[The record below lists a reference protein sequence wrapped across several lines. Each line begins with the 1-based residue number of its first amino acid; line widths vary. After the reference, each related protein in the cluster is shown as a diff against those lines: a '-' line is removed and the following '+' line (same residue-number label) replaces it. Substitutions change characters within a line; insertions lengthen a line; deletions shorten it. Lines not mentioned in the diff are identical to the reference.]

1 MRVIVCN
8 DYKEVSRRSAQI
20 VAGQIMIKPNC
31 TLGLATGSTP
41 LGTYE
46 NLIRMY
52 EDGDLD
58 FSSVVSFNLDEY
70 YPLDAKN
77 NQSYHY
83 YMNENLFSKIN
94 IKPENTYILDGK
106 AEDPN
111 AECERFEKLIEAN
124 GGIDLQILGIGQ
136 NGHIGFNEPDYSL
149 NSVTHLTDLTEST
162 IKANSRFF
170 EDMSLVPTQALTMGI
185 GTILKAKK
193 IILIANGA
201 KKHRVVKSLL
211 SGEINT
217 SIPASML
224 KVHPDVTLIC
234 DREAYESSRIGV
246 DVGGTDIKFGVIDDD
261 HNVIERYSIP
271 TPFEATADELC
282 NVIGD
287 KCIEIAKA
295 YAINGIGMGVPGVIR
310 EGLVSSVNLKFDK
323 YPLAKKLEKYTGLG
337 VELTNDAN
345 CAALGE
351 AFAGAGKD
359 ADNILL
365 ITLGTGIGGGI
376 ILGDR
381 VYEGNGCAGE
391 IGHMIIET
399 NGRECPCGL
408 KGCFE
413 QYASTSAL
421 IKDATK
427 AANENPDS
435 LLAGLLKENG
445 KLNGVL
451 ILGAVKDGCPVANK
465 VFDQY
470 TTWLANGIDGL
481 INIFDPDMVVI
492 SGGISNAG
500 EALTNPIQ
508 KKIHFSVP
516 VKCSKLKND
525 AGIIGASIL

>member
-1 MRVIVCN
+1 MRVIICK
-8 DYKEVSRRSAQI
+8 DYDEVSRKSAQI
-20 VAGQIMIKPNC
+20 VAGQVTIKPNC

-41 LGTYE
+41 LGTYN
-46 NLIRMY
+46 NLIKMY

-58 FSSVVSFNLDEY
+58 FSSVTTYNLDEY
-70 YPLDAKN
+70 YPLDADN
-77 NQSYHY
+77 DQSYHY
-83 YMNENLFSKIN
+83 YMNENFFSKIN
-94 IKPENTYILDGK
+94 IKKENTHILDGK
-106 AEDPN
+106 AEDPEK
-111 AECERFEKLIEAN
+111 ECDLFEKKIIAS

-149 NSVTHLTDLTEST
+149 NSVTHLTDLTENT

-170 EDMSLVPTQALTMGI
+170 EDESMVPTKALTMGI

-201 KKHRVVKSLL
+201 KKHRVIKALL

-234 DREAYESSRIGV
+234 DREAYESCRIGV

-261 HNVIERYSIP
+261 HNVIARYQFP
-271 TPFEATADELC
+271 TPFEASGDEIC
-282 NVIGD
+282 KAVAD
-287 KCIEIAKA
+287 KCIEISKE
-295 YAINGIGMGVPGVIR
+295 YAINGIGIGVPGVIR
-310 EGLVSSVNLKFDK
+310 DGLVTSVNLKFSN
-323 YPLAKKLEKYTGLG
+323 YPLAKNMEKLTGLG
-337 VELTNDAN
+337 VELSNDAN

-351 AFAGAGKD
+351 AICGAGKD

-376 ILGDR
+376 IIGNR
-381 VYEGNGCAGE
+381 VYEGKGCAGE
-391 IGHMIIET
+391 VGHLCIEV

-413 QYASTSAL
+413 QYASVSAL
-421 IKDATK
+421 VKDACK
-427 AANENPDS
+427 AAENNKDS
-435 LLAGLLKENG
+435 ILAKLYAENG
-445 KLNGVL
+445 KLNGIL
-451 ILGAVKDGCPVANK
+451 IFQAINEGCPIAKAVLDK
-465 VFDQY
+465 FTDY
-470 TTWLANGIDGL
+470 LANGINSL

-500 EALTNPIQ
+500 EALSDPIQ
-508 KKIHFSVP
+508 KKIINNVP
-516 VKCSKLKND
+516 VKCSTLKND
-525 AGIIGASIL
+525 AGIIGASVL

>member
-1 MRVIVCN
+1 MRVIVCK
-8 DYKEVSRRSAQI
+8 DYDEVSKKSAQI
-20 VAGQIMIKPNC
+20 VAGQVTIKPNC

-46 NLIRMY
+46 KLIKMY

-70 YPLDAKN
+70 YPLDADSD
-77 NQSYHY
+77 QSYHY

-94 IKPENTYILDGK
+94 IKPENTHILNGK
-106 AEDPN
+106 AEDPH
-111 AECERFEKLIEAN
+111 AECEKFEKMIESN

-170 EDMSLVPTQALTMGI
+170 EDMSMVPTQALTMGI

-234 DREAYESSRIGV
+234 DREAYESTRIGV
-246 DVGGTDIKFGVIDDD
+246 DVGGTDIKFGVIDDG
-261 HNVIERYSIP
+261 HNVIARYQFP
-271 TPFEATADELC
+271 TPFDASGDELC
-282 NVIGD
+282 KAIAD
-287 KCIEIAKA
+287 KCIEISKE
-295 YAINGIGMGVPGVIR
+295 YATNGIGIGVPGVIR
-310 EGLVSSVNLKFDK
+310 EGLVTSSNLNFNK
-323 YPLAKKLEKYTGLG
+323 YPLAKKLEELTGIG

-351 AFAGAGKD
+351 AFAGAGKE

-381 VYEGNGCAGE
+381 VYEGKGCAGE
-391 IGHMIIET
+391 IGHICIET

-427 AANENPDS
+427 AAKENPES
-435 LLAGLLKENG
+435 LIAKLLNENG
-445 KLNGVL
+445 KLNGIL
-451 ILGAVKDGCPVANK
+451 IMSAVNDGCPVANK
-465 VFDQY
+465 VFDQF
-470 TTWLANGIDGL
+470 TTYLACGINSL
-481 INIFDPDMVVI
+481 INVFDPDMIVI

-500 EALTNPIQ
+500 EALTDPVQ
-508 KKIHFSVP
+508 KKIQYDVP
-516 VKCSKLKND
+516 VKCSMLRND